1 MKITSGMVVSM
12 HYELTDENNDMLDAT
27 EEGELF
33 SYLHGHD
40 NVIPGLEKSL
50 EGLAAGDK
58 PHIIVH
64 PAQGYGVRD
73 PNAEIEVPR
82 SQFPDDTD
90 LAPGDR
96 VAMEGLA
103 NLLDVE
109 PITAARM
116 LDRLQQAGLVE
127 RRPDP
132 ADRRAWRLHLTPR
145 AGPLLGAARVKIDT
159 MIDAALGGFSTQERT
174 TLALLLTRL
183 RDNLSVESLPSAP
196 QSAAV
201 QFAEVGNG

>member
-1 MKITSGMVVSM
+1 MQ
-12 HYELTDENNDMLDAT
+12 
-27 EEGELF
+27 
-33 SYLHGHD
+33 D
-40 NVIPGLEKSL
+40 NVAFL
-50 EGLAAGDK
+50 AGDIGRLFRK
-58 PHIIVH
+58 RFEASAPDRATDGLLTGPQMRLLATISRNPGASQIV
-64 PAQGYGVRD
+64 
-73 PNAEIEVPR
+73 
-82 SQFPDDTD
+82 
-90 LAPGDR
+90 
-96 VAMEGLA
+96 LA

-145 AGPLLGAARVKIDT
+145 AEPLLSAARVKIDT
-159 MIDAALGGFSTQERT
+159 MIDAALDGFSTQERT

-183 RDNLSVESLPSAP
+183 RDNLSVESLSAAS

>member
-1 MKITSGMVVSM
+1 MQ
-12 HYELTDENNDMLDAT
+12 
-27 EEGELF
+27 
-33 SYLHGHD
+33 D
-40 NVIPGLEKSL
+40 NVAFL
-50 EGLAAGDK
+50 AGDIGRLFRK
-58 PHIIVH
+58 RFEASAPDRATDGLLTGPQMRLLATISRNPGASQIV
-64 PAQGYGVRD
+64 
-73 PNAEIEVPR
+73 
-82 SQFPDDTD
+82 
-90 LAPGDR
+90 
-96 VAMEGLA
+96 LA

-145 AGPLLGAARVKIDT
+145 AEPLLSAARVKIDT
-159 MIDAALGGFSTQERT
+159 MIDAALDGFSTQERT

-183 RDNLSVESLPSAP
+183 RDNLSVESLSATS